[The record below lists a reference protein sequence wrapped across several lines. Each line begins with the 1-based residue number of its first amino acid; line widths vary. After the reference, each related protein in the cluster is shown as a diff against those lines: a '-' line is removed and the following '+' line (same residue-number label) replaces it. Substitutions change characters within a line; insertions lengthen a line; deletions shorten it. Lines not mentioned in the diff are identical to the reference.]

1 LTIPSIRKPNIA
13 ATLYCL
19 SFLVFA
25 GHLSGGVAVAQT
37 GGSEVSELIDP
48 SVEPATPAAVVK
60 ARETLRAALESTDLP
75 VRINALRAALG
86 IREEWLGEVAMARLG
101 APDLTERVLAY
112 QVVATTDPGIAKEE
126 LIKAL
131 RSGERTIRLRALLGL
146 GALGASDTVPD
157 VVRVLKEDPD
167 PDLRAAAA
175 RALGAI
181 GDPLASLALI
191 NALSSEFS
199 PVREQAVLA
208 LVKIGES
215 DLVPVLTRRLHEG
228 DDPDKI
234 NIMRLLRL
242 IPDPALIETIRPY
255 LESGNDELRCE
266 AAASVLVI
274 SEGSGTAQ
282 P

>member
-1 LTIPSIRKPNIA
+1 
-13 ATLYCL
+13 
-19 SFLVFA
+19 
-25 GHLSGGVAVAQT
+25 
-37 GGSEVSELIDP
+37 
-48 SVEPATPAAVVK
+48 
-60 ARETLRAALESTDLP
+60 
-75 VRINALRAALG
+75 
-86 IREEWLGEVAMARLG
+86 
-101 APDLTERVLAY
+101 
-112 QVVATTDPGIAKEE
+112 
-126 LIKAL
+126 
-131 RSGERTIRLRALLGL
+131 
-146 GALGASDTVPD
+146 
-157 VVRVLKEDPD
+157 
-167 PDLRAAAA
+167 
-175 RALGAI
+175 
-181 GDPLASLALI
+181 LASLALI
-191 NALSSEFS
+191 NALNSEFS

-215 DLVPVLTRRLHEG
+215 DLVTVLTRRLHEG